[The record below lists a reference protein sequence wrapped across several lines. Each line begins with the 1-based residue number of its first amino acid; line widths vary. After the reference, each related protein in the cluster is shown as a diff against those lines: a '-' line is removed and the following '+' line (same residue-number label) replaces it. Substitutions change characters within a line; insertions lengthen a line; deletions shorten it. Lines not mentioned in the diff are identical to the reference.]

1 MRRAGRRLRT
11 EHLDV
16 RATDSLL
23 SAMRLGIVVAKH
35 GHSIVERNRLKR
47 HLRELARTQILPI
60 SVAADVVIRSLPTA
74 YGVQFK
80 QLSDEV
86 MEICMWLEEQGTD
99 R

>member
-1 MRRAGRRLRT
+1 LRT

-23 SAMRLGIVVAKH
+23 SSIRLGIVVAKH
-35 GHSIVERNRLKR
+35 SHSIVERNRLKR
-47 HLRELARTQILPI
+47 RLRELARTQILPMT
-60 SVAADVVIRSLPTA
+60 VVVDLVIRSLPTA
-74 YGVQFK
+74 YDVEFK

-86 MEICMWLEEQGTD
+86 GEICLWLNEQGTD